1 MHAVIEDG
9 REVVVQDLGEDEFPV
24 YSPEAPEDD
33 TDKHP
38 DGEGRGGKHQ
48 VTEASE
54 ALDKVCQEGNIEE
67 DELEQHVEEGE
78 VLGHSTKLVP
88 VSSQIFR
95 HLDPVDLVMHRPG
108 KADDARHL
116 ETCSQGSLD
125 HLDTKSKHSEATDKT
140 DDTIYKQKRL

>member
-1 MHAVIEDG
+1 MHAMVEDG
-9 REVVVQDLGEDEFPV
+9 REVVVQDLGEDKFSV
-24 YSPEAPEDD
+24 YSPEAPENN
-33 TDKHP
+33 TNKHP

-48 VTEASE
+48 VTDASE

-67 DELEQHVEEGE
+67 YELEQHVEEGE

-108 KADDARHL
+108 KADDA
-116 ETCSQGSLD
+116 
-125 HLDTKSKHSEATDKT
+125 
-140 DDTIYKQKRL
+140 